1 MQDFRD
7 SPPDARPESAI
18 DLLSRRVEVL
28 ETARQEMHRKEE
40 HLRLALEA
48 AGVGTWEWDLRS
60 DQLLWSQQVS
70 DLLGVSDVRSIS
82 DWESWV
88 AHVHPKDRERVQE
101 AVKRSLDRDQPL
113 YVEYRTVAAA
123 PRSVRWVAAQGKVL
137 RDESG
142 RPLRV
147 AGTLMNVSERK
158 RAEQDLKYRLEFEEL
173 ITSISSRFVIL
184 PPAEIDEGIGWA
196 LEALGEFFAVDRG
209 QLFLISPD
217 RESERTRHQWCAP
230 GVPSHADRLHDVRRG
245 DFPWFRGR
253 IDKPEVVSVP
263 SVLDLP
269 AEAGSERDAYRAEGI
284 QALIAVPMVL
294 RESILGYLSFV
305 SMRREMEWSDDVVS
319 LLKIVGE
326 IIANALDR
334 KNADQ
339 LTKAKEAAESASEAK
354 SLFLA
359 NMSHEIR
366 TPMNAVIGM
375 ADLLLD
381 AELPEQQRKHA
392 AILKSSAEGLLQLID
407 DVLDFSKIE
416 AGKLSLDTVDFSLEA
431 VVREAVEPLVPRA
444 TAKGIDVRLD
454 VTVGFPT
461 HLRGDPVRLRQ
472 VLINLVGNAIKFTE
486 EGYVEIRAD
495 QDHFDAQGVRIR
507 FSVRDTGIGIPADVQ
522 QRLFSPFTQADSST
536 SRRFGG
542 TGLGLVISQK
552 LVDLMGGRIGMES
565 SEGEGSLFWFTLPF
579 LPSLISL
586 GAHDAAEAAVEPP
599 PKRRDPATCRLL
611 LAEDNEVN
619 RLVALSQL
627 EALGYPVDAVENGT
641 QALEALERRTYDLV
655 LMDCQMPELDG
666 YEATRCIRTAP
677 APWRDLPVIAVTA
690 HAMKGDREKCLAAG
704 MNDYVS
710 KPFRREELVAILEE
724 WLAAE

>member
-1 MQDFRD
+1 MKDFRD
-7 SPPDARPESAI
+7 SGGVARRDTALE
-18 DLLSRRVEVL
+18 LLSRRLEVI
-28 ETARQEMHRKEE
+28 ETAQQELRRKEE
-40 HLRLALEA
+40 HLQLALQA
-48 AGVGTWEWDLRS
+48 AGVGTWEWDLQS
-60 DQLLWSQQVS
+60 NEVLWSPEVTELLEVT
-70 DLLGVSDVRSIS
+70 DLSAIS
-82 DWESWV
+82 DWDSWV
-88 AHVHPKDRERVQE
+88 EHVDPRDRVRVRD
-101 AVKRSLDRDQPL
+101 AVQATLDRDLPF
-113 YVEYRTVAAA
+113 YAEYRVAREGHR
-123 PRSVRWVAAQGKVL
+123 PVRWLAAQGKVL
-137 RDESG
+137 HDDSG
-142 RPLRV
+142 RPSKM

-158 RAEQDLKYRLEFEEL
+158 RTEQDLKYRLEFEEL

-184 PPAEIDEGIGWA
+184 PSAELDEGIVWA
-196 LEALGEFFAVDRG
+196 LGALGEFFDVDRG
-209 QLFLISPD
+209 QLFLISQD
-217 RESERTRHQWCAP
+217 REHERTRHQWCAP
-230 GVPSHADRLHDVRRG
+230 GIPSHADRLRDVRRE
-245 DFPWFRGR
+245 DFPWFCQH
-253 IDKPEVVSVP
+253 IDRPEIVSVA

-269 AEAGSERDAYRAEGI
+269 AAAAAERDSYHAEGI

-294 RESILGYLSFV
+294 RDTVLGYLSFV
-305 SMRREMEWSDDVVS
+305 SVRREVQWSDDVVS

-334 KNADQ
+334 KNAER
-339 LTKAKEAAESASEAK
+339 LAKAKEAAESASEAK

-416 AGKLSLDTVDFSLEA
+416 AGKLSLNAVDFALQE
-431 VVREAVEPLVPRA
+431 VVREAIEPLIPRA
-444 TAKGIDVRLD
+444 TAKSIDVRLD
-454 VTVGFPT
+454 VNVGFPT
-461 HLRGDPVRLRQ
+461 HLRGDPVRVRQ

-486 EGYVEIRAD
+486 EGFVEIRVD
-495 QDHFDAQGVRIR
+495 LEHFDAQGVRIR
-507 FSVRDTGIGIPADVQ
+507 FSVHDSGIGIPVDVQ
-522 QRLFSPFTQADSST
+522 QQLFNPFTQADSST

-552 LVDLMGGRIGMES
+552 LVDLMGGKIGMTS
-565 SEGEGSLFWFTLPF
+565 AEGSGSLFWFTIPF
-579 LPSLISL
+579 IPSLSSL
-586 GAHDAAEAAVEPP
+586 GAQEKAAAAPAQEAE
-599 PKRRDPATCRLL
+599 RRDPASFRLL

-627 EALGYPVDAVENGT
+627 EALGYPVDAVENGFEALA
-641 QALEALERRTYDLV
+641 ALESQSYDLV

-666 YEATRCIRTAP
+666 YEATRRIRAQQ
-677 APWRDLPVIAVTA
+677 ASWRDLPVIAVTA

-710 KPFRREELVAILEE
+710 KPFRREELVAVLEE
-724 WLAAE
+724 WLPVE